1 MRYTRL
7 LPAVFAGLVFAG
19 LTFTGGIVNAEQ
31 IRLSDG
37 SFLQGEVTEVKEDGF
52 TFKLTESGGKVFLR
66 WSQVDAALKKRLT
79 NDTDPDEGLN
89 LEVTV
94 LGSRIELI
102 DGTVYE
108 GDVRDASGGYNVSNR
123 ELGTKPR
130 FVSSKDVLEDGVVHE
145 VQIDATV
152 MMTEREALALAEAE
166 RQPETAKQFYELARI
181 ADALGLYAE
190 SKDYVTLALA
200 AGPDSKLQVRLT
212 EYEAKLDDLIRQQG
226 LLTNLTAARQL
237 AKKKK
242 FKAALTTLENAK
254 TQFNP
259 TDSVLDKWNETY
271 AEIDLDFTKYVITE
285 WYKQLR
291 PIARVKVKDKKLTVN
306 EAINWARREM
316 DNEIARKLTV
326 MVGGDTTAGD
336 DKNIKQRFG
345 TRFDLETQA
354 VMRLSLKKASFGEKG
369 FYQIVGG
376 HLPVAGKKPAATTP
390 APGNPGSGPR
400 NPRGDRNG
408 NVVPQN
414 PQDFED
420 LFKDFGKNA
429 GKDGRQFQDSGKMP
443 GGLPD
448 INEEELR
455 DIMRRVM
462 GEDKPGG
469 NNPQPGGA
477 PQVGAQDLSDLKV
490 PEVVPTL
497 TEWFDD
503 AGDTAQGN
511 WLVAVYV
518 KFSGT
523 MRIYEL
529 DRWDIKFK

>member
-1 MRYTRL
+1 MRYFKF
-7 LPAVFAGLVFAG
+7 LPAVFAGLL
-19 LTFTGGIVNAEQ
+19 LTGSLVNAEQ

-37 SFLQGEVTEVKEDGF
+37 RFLQGEVTEVKEDGF

-66 WSQVDAALKKRLT
+66 WSQVDSALKKRLT

-89 LEVTV
+89 LEVFI

-108 GDVRDASGGYNVSNR
+108 GDIREASGGYNVTNR
-123 ELGTKPR
+123 EIGTKSR
-130 FVSSKDVLEDGVVHE
+130 FVSSKDVLEEAYVTD

-152 MMTEREALALAEAE
+152 MMSERDALALAEAE

-181 ADALGLYAE
+181 ADRLGLYTD

-200 AGPDSKLQVRLT
+200 ASPDSKLQVRLT

-242 FKAALTTLENAK
+242 FKSALTTLENAK

-259 TDSVLDKWNETY
+259 TDAVLDKWNETY
-271 AEIDLDFTKYVITE
+271 AEIDLDFTRYIVLE
-285 WYKQLR
+285 WYKQMR
-291 PIARVKVKDKKLTVN
+291 PVARVKVKDKKLTVN

-316 DNEIARKLTV
+316 DNEIARKLTT
-326 MVGGDTTAGD
+326 MVGGDTTTGD
-336 DKNIKQRFG
+336 DKNIKQRFA
-345 TRFDLETQA
+345 TRFDLET
-354 VMRLSLKKASFGEKG
+354 RSLMKLTFKKVSFGEKG

-376 HLPVAGKKPAATTP
+376 HLPVAGKKPADSSNPNPNPTP
-390 APGNPGSGPR
+390 PR
-400 NPRGDRNG
+400 NPRGGGGRND

-414 PQDFED
+414 PAELDD
-420 LFKDFGKNA
+420 LFKELRKVPADGK
-429 GKDGRQFQDSGKMP
+429 QFQDNGKMP
-443 GGLPD
+443 GGLPE

-462 GEDKPGG
+462 GEDKPTGP
-469 NNPQPGGA
+469 NPQPGQGTG
-477 PQVGAQDLSDLKV
+477 PGAQDLSELKV
-490 PEVVPTL
+490 PAIVPTL
-497 TEWFDD
+497 NDWWEG
-503 AGDTAQGN
+503 AGDTVQGN

-523 MRIYEL
+523 MRINEL